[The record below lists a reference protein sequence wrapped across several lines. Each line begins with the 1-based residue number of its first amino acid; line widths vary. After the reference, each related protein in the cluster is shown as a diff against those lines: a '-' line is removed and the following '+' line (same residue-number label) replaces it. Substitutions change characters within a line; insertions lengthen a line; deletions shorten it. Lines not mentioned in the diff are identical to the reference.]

1 MNLDDLLKDLITAET
16 SQLMQNPS
24 SVIINNNNNSLLMGS
39 SSGNNGTDQT
49 SISGKTYFDNMG
61 NQDSDHV
68 IGDAT
73 QVPFIGIEPNLVM
86 ASHQIMDSDEMMEKT
101 IERRQKRMAKNR
113 ESAARSR
120 EKKQKAEERL
130 LSATNFTRKYQLR
143 RISSAYF

>member
-1 MNLDDLLKDLITAET
+1 
-16 SQLMQNPS
+16 
-24 SVIINNNNNSLLMGS
+24 
-39 SSGNNGTDQT
+39 
-49 SISGKTYFDNMG
+49 MG

-120 EKKQKAEERL
+120 EKKQEHINNL
-130 LSATNFTRKYQLR
+130 LKDKFHLEKINSELKMMKVHYAHQFQRGKFCFICCVDHELW
-143 RISSAYF
+143 